1 MARVIK
7 CDICQAELAPLVSAN
22 KEAEKWNEL
31 DITPLVTSNNF
42 KLHWDLCPLCSGWLT
57 RTRQA
62 SKDSGG
68 YPGER
73 GGRG

>member
-7 CDICQAELAPLVSAN
+7 CDICRAELAPLVSAN

-42 KLHWDLCPLCSGWLT
+42 KLHWDLCPRCSGWLT
-57 RTRQA
+57 RTLQA
-62 SKDSGG
+62 CKDSGG
-68 YPGER
+68 YPGR
-73 GGRG
+73 